1 MTAVPV
7 VSRRTLNR
15 TLLSRQFL
23 TSRTSRPAL
32 EVVRHLVAVQSQEPN
47 WPYVGLWTRM
57 SPFTHGDL
65 ESLLHE
71 RAVVR
76 STSLRRTQHLVAADD
91 FRWLRPLI
99 QPFIERAARRPL
111 YAEPAAGLD
120 LAELAE
126 TGRELLG
133 DRVVPR
139 RMLAGLF
146 AERYPGRDGMMLA
159 RNLELQVPLVTS
171 PRIGVWG
178 GWGTRPSIEV
188 ALADAWIGEPME
200 TAPSVEAMVL
210 RYLAAFG
217 PAGVTDVQ
225 AWSGI
230 TRLREVVDRLR
241 PELRVVRDEQ
251 GRELFDLP
259 GAPLAEEDAPAP
271 VRFLPAYDNVL
282 LGHADRTRIISDED
296 RARVMPGRALVLP
309 TFLVDGF
316 VRGIW
321 ELRGTT
327 LAVLPFR
334 PLTPGE
340 TESVAEEAERL
351 HAFVVPGAPAPDI
364 TFS

>member
-23 TSRTSRPAL
+23 AGRTTRSAL
-32 EVVRHLVAVQSQEPN
+32 EVVRHLVALQGQEPN

-57 SPFTHGDL
+57 DPFTHGDL

-76 STSLRRTQHLVAADD
+76 SAGLRRTQHLVAADD

-99 QPFIERAARRPL
+99 QPFVERAARGPY
-111 YAEPAAGLD
+111 YAPSVAGLD
-120 LAELAE
+120 TAELVE

-139 RMLAGLF
+139 RRLAGLL
-146 AERYPGRDGMMLA
+146 AERYPGRDGMMLT
-159 RNLELQVPLVTS
+159 RNLELRVPLVTS
-171 PRIGVWG
+171 PRAGAWG

-188 ALADAWIGEPME
+188 ALAEAWIGEPVE

-217 PAGVTDVQ
+217 PAGVMDAQ

-241 PELRVVRDEQ
+241 PELRVLRDEQ

-259 GAPLAEEDAPAP
+259 GAPLAADDAPAP

-309 TFLVDGF
+309 AFLVDGF

-327 LAVLPFR
+327 LVVSPFR
-334 PLTPGE
+334 PLTADE
-340 TESVAEEAERL
+340 TESVAGEAERL
-351 HAFVVPGAPAPDI
+351 HAFVVPGAPAPDVA
-364 TFS
+364 FA